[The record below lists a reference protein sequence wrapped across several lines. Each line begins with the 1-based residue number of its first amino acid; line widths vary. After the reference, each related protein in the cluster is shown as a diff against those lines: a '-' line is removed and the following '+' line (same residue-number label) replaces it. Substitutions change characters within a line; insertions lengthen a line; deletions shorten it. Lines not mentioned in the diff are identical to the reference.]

1 MEPPDSLINDSLI
14 KTSSPPVSAVLP
26 SPQQKFLRCCLG
38 DRDSGLLALIHVA
51 EVIQI
56 TVAEILPVPAM
67 PECILG
73 ICNWRGKMLWLVDLN
88 LFLDYSP
95 LLAPEIAT
103 TPLMAIVMQVEG
115 QSMGLVVSQVQDIE
129 WHDPSQIRSATASL
143 FAAKTLPFLQGY
155 LPHADA
161 VVLDPE
167 AIARCPLWQLHRG

>member
-1 MEPPDSLINDSLI
+1 MESPDSLV
-14 KTSSPPVSAVLP
+14 KTGSPPASAVLP

-38 DRDSGLLALIHVA
+38 ERDSGLLALIHVA

-56 TVAEILPVPAM
+56 TVAEILAVPAM
-67 PECILG
+67 PESILG

-88 LFLDYSP
+88 LFLDYPP
-95 LLAPEIAT
+95 LLVPEVAT
-103 TPLMAIVMQVEG
+103 TPLMAIVMQIEG

>member
-1 MEPPDSLINDSLI
+1 MELLDPLATMSSLPPDAVP
-14 KTSSPPVSAVLP
+14 SSS
-26 SPQQKFLRCCLG
+26 QQKFLRCRLG
-38 DRDSGLLALIHVA
+38 SQDSGLLALIHVA

-67 PECILG
+67 PECVLG

-88 LFLDYSP
+88 LFLDYPP
-95 LLAPEIAT
+95 LVGSEIASET
-103 TPLMAIVMQVEG
+103 LTAIVIQIEG

-129 WHDPSQIRSATASL
+129 WHDPRQIQPATASL
-143 FAAKTLPFLQGY
+143 FAAKTLPFLHGY

-167 AIARCPLWQLHRG
+167 AIARCPMWQLHRG